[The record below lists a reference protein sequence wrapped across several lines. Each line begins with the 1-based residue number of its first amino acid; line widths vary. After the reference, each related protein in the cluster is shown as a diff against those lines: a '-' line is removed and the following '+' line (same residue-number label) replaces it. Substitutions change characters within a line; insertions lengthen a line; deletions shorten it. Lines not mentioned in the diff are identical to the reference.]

1 MKKEKKSVLGRGLGA
16 ILEEVE
22 EAYIGNIDDATIVR
36 DISVDKIDTNPYQ
49 PRKHFDDDSL
59 NELAKSIK
67 EHGLIQPIVVIKRD
81 DRFTLLAG
89 ERRLRATKLAK
100 LQTVKAIVA
109 DIEEQKMRELALI
122 ENIQRENLN
131 PIDLAQSLKELI
143 EQYNITHEAL
153 ADVLKKSRS
162 YVTNTLRLLTLDSY
176 VQNKILNSDIS
187 YGHAKVLV
195 GLPSNEQRKLADTI
209 NGQKL
214 SVRDTE
220 QLVTNI
226 KKGQTQVLLDFD
238 NVKKIFNK
246 MQVEKVTT
254 KNSSITLHFDS
265 QEDVEKFFKALK
277 TQSV

>member
-100 LQTVKAIVA
+100 LLTVKAIVA
-109 DIEEQKMRELALI
+109 DIKEQKMRELALI

-143 EQYNITHEAL
+143 EQYSITHEAL

-176 VQNKILNSDIS
+176 VQNKILSSDIS

-195 GLPSNEQRKLADTI
+195 GLPSNEQKKLADTI

-220 QLVTNI
+220 QLVANI
-226 KKGQTQVLLDFD
+226 KKGQTALSLNFE

-246 MQVEKVTT
+246 MQVDKITT
-254 KNSSITLHFDS
+254 KNSSITLHFAS
-265 QEDVEKFFKALK
+265 QDDVENFLK
-277 TQSV
+277 SLKV

>member
-36 DISVDKIDTNPYQ
+36 DISIDKIDANPYQ
-49 PRKHFDDDSL
+49 PRKHFDEETL
-59 NELAKSIK
+59 NELSKSIK

-89 ERRLRATKLAK
+89 ERRLRAAKLAK
-100 LQTVKAIVA
+100 LHTIKAIIA
-109 DIEEQKMRELALI
+109 DIHEQKMRELALI

-143 EQYNITHEAL
+143 EQYKITHEEL

-176 VQNKILNSDIS
+176 VQDKIVNSELS

-195 GLPSNEQRKLADTI
+195 GLSNSEQKKLADTI

-220 QLVTNI
+220 VLVNNI
-226 KKGQTQVLLDFD
+226 KKGTKKVDLNFD
-238 NVKKIFNK
+238 SLMVAIQKISK
-246 MQVEKVTT
+246 CSISS
-254 KNSSITLHFDS
+254 KNTSITINF
-265 QEDVEKFFKALK
+265 E
-277 TQSV
+277 TQSDLDNFEQILTKVNV

>member
-49 PRKHFDDDSL
+49 PRKHFDDESL

-100 LQTVKAIVA
+100 LATVKAIVA
-109 DIEEQKMRELALI
+109 DIKEQKMRELALI

-143 EQYNITHEAL
+143 EQYSITHEAL

-176 VQNKILNSDIS
+176 VQNKILSSDIS

-195 GLPSNEQRKLADTI
+195 GLPSNEQKKLADTI

-220 QLVTNI
+220 QLVANL
-226 KKGQTQVLLDFD
+226 KKGQTALSLNFE
-238 NVKKIFNK
+238 NVKNFFNK
-246 MQVEKVTT
+246 MQVDKITT
-254 KNSSITLHFDS
+254 KNSSITLHFAS
-265 QEDVEKFFKALK
+265 QDDVENFLK
-277 TQSV
+277 SLKV